1 LWAWL
6 SDFIGRRWVFLT
18 MFAVQAVLFLLLP
31 NASAY
36 ALFTPFAF
44 IITCYGG
51 GFGTMPAF
59 AADYLGPKNVGIIYG
74 LMLTAWGTASAVGP
88 LIVSTL
94 RTSSGSYSQPLS
106 IIAVI
111 MLVSLIVP
119 FIVRPPRPQIEETK
133 EVAVRPEREM
143 IRSRQPYRRV

>member
-1 LWAWL
+1 
-6 SDFIGRRWVFLT
+6 
-18 MFAVQAVLFLLLP
+18 MFAVRAVLFLLLP

-36 ALFTPFAF
+36 ALFTLFAF
-44 IITCYGG
+44 IIITCYGG

-88 LIVSTL
+88 LIVSAL

-133 EVAVRPEREM
+133 EVAP
-143 IRSRQPYRRV
+143 SPASS